1 MRFRD
6 LKPYDVPGSLAELRG
21 PYSGLIDLPH
31 GVRWQDDRLVVD
43 VSNEGWRRMA
53 YQALLAEGFVDEQRE
68 LLNRERLIE
77 IWPVLHMDRRVRELW
92 EGRFS
97 ELRAVT

>member
-1 MRFRD
+1 
-6 LKPYDVPGSLAELRG
+6 
-21 PYSGLIDLPH
+21 
-31 GVRWQDDRLVVD
+31 
-43 VSNEGWRRMA
+43 MA